1 MKGFG
6 YGFAEL
12 GINCVEIFLRLH
24 LLVFYTQEVG
34 LNSSMAG
41 LALGLAIFWDAL
53 IDPVIGYYSDRV
65 RFKRGERYS
74 FLPWGLVFLCVSIMG
89 LLNPPPMESMTAKFL
104 YLLGFSL
111 LVNTAYTCLSVPY
124 SALVGDL
131 AVDSHERSKLIG
143 WRLAFGNLGAIFG
156 IAVPGY
162 FLIARESKP
171 YALTAWMIVLLLCV
185 GTLVSWYTALR
196 YNRPAR
202 QGQAL
207 AKFSLF
213 QPLKNHSFMPL
224 LAAYFVANIG
234 LTFNSS
240 VALYFYREAL
250 EFSEKEIT
258 AVLLLFL
265 LSFTISIPGWLL
277 LVRYVPKRQ
286 ALMWGVFILGM
297 VSSFIYPMLPP
308 EQVGWALLWASG
320 VGGVLVGSAVLL
332 ESLLTDIV
340 KAEEDRTG
348 QDELGLYF
356 GVWKMVG
363 KVSRGVAL
371 AVTGQILTWA
381 LTKQPEVTHFRLGLA
396 FGPLVGSLFILAV
409 LLLWKLSNGRSAVK

>member
-34 LNSSMAG
+34 LSSSWAG
-41 LALGLAIFWDAL
+41 LALGLSIFWDAL
-53 IDPVIGYYSDRV
+53 IDPLIGYYSDRV
-65 RFKRGERYS
+65 RSRRGERYS
-74 FLPWGLVFLCVSIMG
+74 FLPWGLVFLSVSIMG
-89 LLNPPPMESMTAKFL
+89 LLNPPPMASMTSKFF
-104 YLLGFSL
+104 YLLIFSL

-131 AVDSHERSKLIG
+131 ARDSEERSRLIG

-162 FLIARESKP
+162 FLIARDSKP
-171 YALTAWMIVLLLCV
+171 YAQTAWMIVGLLGI
-185 GTLVSWYTALR
+185 GTLVSWLTALK
-196 YNRPAR
+196 YNRPLTEGKTA
-202 QGQAL
+202 
-207 AKFSLF
+207 AKFSMW
-213 QPLKNHSFMPL
+213 QPLRNKNFAPL
-224 LAAYFVANIG
+224 LLAYFVANIG

-250 EFSEKEIT
+250 EFSETEIT

-265 LSFTISIPGWLL
+265 LAFTLSIPGWLYL
-277 LVRYVPKRQ
+277 IRYVPKRR
-286 ALMWGVFILGM
+286 ALMWGVFLLGM
-297 VSSFIYPMLPP
+297 VSSFIYPILPVA
-308 EQVGWALLWASG
+308 QVGWALLWASL
-320 VGGVLVGSAVLL
+320 VGGMLVGSAVLL

-340 KAEEDRTG
+340 KAEEERTG
-348 QDELGLYF
+348 HDELGLYF

-363 KVSRGVAL
+363 KISRGLAL
-371 AVTGQILTWA
+371 AVTGQLLTWA
-381 LTKQPEVTHFRLGLA
+381 LTDKVETTHFRMSLA

-409 LLLWKLSNGRSAVK
+409 LLLWKLSIGRPAVK